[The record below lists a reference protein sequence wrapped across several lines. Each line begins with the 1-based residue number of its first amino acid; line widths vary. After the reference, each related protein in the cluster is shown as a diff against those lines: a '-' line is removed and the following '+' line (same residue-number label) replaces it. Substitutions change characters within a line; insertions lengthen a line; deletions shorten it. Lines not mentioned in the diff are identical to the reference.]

1 MPTVHKGVGMNRAKK
16 RKLSPLVPVPIFA
29 EDTPEPEEACP
40 APVPA
45 PSPSPPP
52 TAREEPKQDTRDV
65 SEIEILLYRAVQA
78 KKDFIQVQRRWAKT
92 GRTYL
97 STAHFFAE
105 HPSELVRTHERLLQA
120 DKLHDE
126 AHSKYMLARRKWR
139 LLQTFNT
146 ISKRAKRSPEN
157 LALQNVA
164 LLAETRMLRFELHR
178 LEPGSNVTNFWNP
191 KNIMDVVCS
200 EFGIAQAFGLVW
212 MDQCQGLQGH
222 D

>member
-1 MPTVHKGVGMNRAKK
+1 MNRAKK
-16 RKLSPLVPVPIFA
+16 RKPSPLVPVPIFA

-65 SEIEILLYRAVQA
+65 SEIDLLFYRAKQA
-78 KKDFIQVQRRWAKT
+78 EKDFIQVRRRWAKT

-126 AHSKYMLARRKWR
+126 AYSQLILAKREWR
-139 LLQTFNT
+139 LTKTFNV
-146 ISKRAKRSPEN
+146 ISKRAKRRPEN
-157 LALQNVA
+157 IALEHAA
-164 LLAETRMLRFELHR
+164 LLAKYRLLLFQSHR
-178 LEPGSNVTNFWNP
+178 LKPGSNVTTFWSP
-191 KNIMDVVCS
+191 KSYDTDDRGSGPPIVRRVCS
-200 EFGIAQAFGLVW
+200 VLYN
-212 MDQCQGLQGH
+212 
-222 D
+222 